1 MDIKGIESLPV
12 FELEKIY
19 NQEKKEKTQNFG
31 EFLKDALNNVNK
43 TQLQAEQITKDF
55 TIGDDVELHQV
66 VLATEKAALALQLTI
81 QIRNKVIEAYQELMR
96 MQI

>member
-12 FELEKIY
+12 FELEKFII
-19 NQEKKEKTQNFG
+19 KKKRKRHRTLES
-31 EFLKDALNNVNK
+31 FLKDALNNVNK